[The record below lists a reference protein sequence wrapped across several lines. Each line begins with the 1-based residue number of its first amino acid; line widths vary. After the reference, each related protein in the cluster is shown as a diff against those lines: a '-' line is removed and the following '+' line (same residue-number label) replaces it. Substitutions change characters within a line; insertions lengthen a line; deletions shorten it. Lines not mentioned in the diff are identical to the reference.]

1 METLRF
7 YLFSILCY
15 YLSSKSVRLLTVA
28 MSDEI
33 IPPPS
38 VGSYSIESG
47 AISTRLISGDIT
59 AKMINKNK

>member
-1 METLRF
+1 
-7 YLFSILCY
+7 
-15 YLSSKSVRLLTVA
+15 

-47 AISTRLISGDIT
+47 ALSTRVISEDIA